1 MNAIFAVNSLDGFGS
16 GVDMPWP
23 RNTQDLRRF
32 REITTGH
39 TVVMGGGTWNSN
51 IPKPLPNRRN
61 CVLSTSIVDTRCEVY
76 SNVTDLLMHLKKDE
90 QVFVIGGAR
99 ILWIMRDYIKR
110 VYLTRI
116 QDFTTCDIILD
127 TVKYLQGFDLQEST
141 AHDNHTFEIYTRKM

>member
-1 MNAIFAVNSLDGFGS
+1 MNAIFAVNSLDGFGT

-39 TVVMGGGTWNSN
+39 TVVMGGGTWRSN

-76 SNVTDLLMHLKKDE
+76 GNVTDLLMHLKKDE

-99 ILWIMRDYIKR
+99 ILWIMRDYIRR
-110 VYLTRI
+110 VHLTRI
-116 QDFTTCDIILD
+116 KDCSTCDVVLD
-127 TVKYLQGFDLQEST
+127 TVKYLQGFDLHEST
-141 AHDNHTFEIYTRKM
+141 EYDNHTFEIYTKKM